1 MKKALLAL
9 ALLVV
14 AAVVGLALTNKEMA
28 PQASFTT
35 LEGENHQFAALR
47 GKVVLVNFWATSCPG
62 CIQEMP
68 DLVKTHQAYEAKG
81 YTTVAVAMSYDP
93 PNFVREY
100 VKTNRLPFMVALDSD
115 GGLARAFGEIQLT
128 PTSILIDKEGRIV
141 KRYLGVPNF
150 TELNQLIEEKLKA

>member
-1 MKKALLAL
+1 
-9 ALLVV
+9 
-14 AAVVGLALTNKEMA
+14 
-28 PQASFTT
+28 
-35 LEGENHQFAALR
+35 
-47 GKVVLVNFWATSCPG
+47 
-62 CIQEMP
+62 
-68 DLVKTHQAYEAKG
+68 
-81 YTTVAVAMSYDP
+81 MSYDP